1 MEDPVRRRMA
11 VAVMALA
18 MLVLAVPAAAQS
30 PVQTSRAPTSGDARR
45 GEQLYHSRCG
55 ACHSLDANRV
65 GPLHRGVFGRRVA
78 SVSDF
83 RYSSALRKRSFV
95 WDADMLD
102 QWLANPIALVP
113 GTTMGI
119 RVPAAQDR
127 ADIIAWLRSQ
137 SVQSSP

>member
-1 MEDPVRRRMA
+1 MEDPVWRGMA
-11 VAVMALA
+11 VALMAAA
-18 MLVLAVPAAAQS
+18 MLTLAIPAAAQS
-30 PVQTSRAPTSGDARR
+30 PVQTSRAPAAGDAAR

-65 GPLHRGVFGRRVA
+65 GPRHRGVFGRRVA

-83 RYSSALRKRSFV
+83 RYSPALRKRSFI

-102 QWLANPIALVP
+102 RWLANPIALVP
-113 GTTMGI
+113 GTTMGL
-119 RVPAAQDR
+119 RVPVRQDR
-127 ADIIAWLRSQ
+127 TDIIAWLRSQ